1 MENLN
6 QLTIS
11 DLKSL
16 VKSWV
21 VEALFD
27 VQQTGLTTNEKGN
40 KFLTVSEAAAF
51 LNLVPV
57 TIYKKVSDGELKA
70 FKRGKRL
77 YFERDTLLKYIQD
90 QQKPINKRERG

>member
-1 MENLN
+1 MESLN

-21 VEALFD
+21 METLFET
-27 VQQTGLTTNEKGN
+27 QQMQTVTEKEN
-40 KFLTVSEAAAF
+40 KFLTVREAAAF
-51 LNLVPV
+51 LNLMPI
-57 TIYKKVSDGELKA
+57 TIYKKVTEGELQA

-77 YFERDTLLKYIQD
+77 YFSRDTLLKYIQD
-90 QQKPINKRERG
+90 QQKPVNKEKERG

>member
-1 MENLN
+1 MESLN

-21 VEALFD
+21 METLFET
-27 VQQTGLTTNEKGN
+27 QQMKANIENEN

-51 LNLVPV
+51 LGIVPI
-57 TIYKKVSDGELKA
+57 TIYKKVAAGELQA
-70 FKRGKRL
+70 YKRGKRL
-77 YFERDTLLKYIQD
+77 YFSRDTLLEYIRD
-90 QQKPINKRERG
+90 QQKPVNKEKERG